1 MRVRLKRAIISL
13 LLVLPFGL
21 NAVEFRFTYEEGDH
35 YRIVTEVSETV
46 KENDKIIYSTEILN
60 RIAATVTGVTDG
72 RGDIEALY
80 QISEH
85 LHDGSGYQWSSEDEV
100 AFTRDAKG
108 VYSELPV
115 DTALPSVRNVPR
127 FPDQD
132 IAIGES
138 WNFSAEEVHDL
149 LPFFGIDYR
158 LHIPFRVFYTYD
170 GTVQRGDK
178 VLDKIT
184 IIYHIYYEQDPVLT
198 VYEHPDWGDEY
209 PEKIVGSF
217 YQEYFWNREAGRP
230 AEVEDRFEYKYYL
243 STGVSYTFSGV
254 SKGKVVEAREM
265 DREQMA
271 EDISRELEEEG
282 IDDIAVTSDEEGV
295 RLTLEEIRFLPDSPV
310 LEDSEIG
317 KLERISEILMRY
329 RDRDILVEG
338 HTARFGTEESCQI
351 LSEERAAAVASYFQE
366 MHIRDES
373 EIVTR
378 GYGSTR
384 PLGSNLTEEG
394 QRLNRRV
401 EITILE
407 N

>member
-1 MRVRLKRAIISL
+1 MGFRFYRML
-13 LLVLPFGL
+13 LLYLLFFPL
-21 NAVEFRFTYEEGDH
+21 CLQAVEFRFTYSEGDH

-46 KENDKIIYSTEILN
+46 KENDKIIYATEILN
-60 RIAATVTGVTDG
+60 RIAATIKGVS
-72 RGDIEALY
+72 GDSGDLEALY

-85 LHDGSGYQWSSEDEV
+85 LHDGSGYQWSSEDLV
-100 AFTRDAKG
+100 RFTRDAAG
-108 VYSELPV
+108 VYSGLP
-115 DTALPSVRNVPR
+115 DDAALPSVRDVPR
-127 FPDQD
+127 FPDFD
-132 IAIGES
+132 ISVGES
-138 WNFSAEEVHDL
+138 WNFPAEEVHDL

-158 LHIPFRVFYTYD
+158 LRIPFRVFYTYS
-170 GTVQRGDK
+170 GTERRGEK
-178 VLDKIT
+178 ILDKIT
-184 IIYHIYYEQDPVLT
+184 INYHIFYEQDPVMT

-217 YQEYFWNREAGRP
+217 YQEYFWDREAGRP

-243 STGVSYTFSGV
+243 STGNTYTFSGV
-254 SKGKVVEAREM
+254 SRGKVVEAREM
-265 DREQMA
+265 DREKMA
-271 EDISRELEEEG
+271 EEISRELEEKG
-282 IDDIAVTSDEEGV
+282 IDDIAVTPDEGGV
-295 RLTLEEIRFLPDSPV
+295 RITLEDIRFLPDSPV
-310 LEDSEIG
+310 LEKSEIG

-329 RDRDILVEG
+329 RDRDILIEG

-351 LSEERAAAVASYFQE
+351 LSEERAASVASYFQE
-366 MHIRDES
+366 MHIRGES

-394 QRLNRRV
+394 QKLNRRV